1 MMTQTD
7 KTADT
12 NKGEVRPPANK
23 NAKLEDKI
31 ADEKDDELADEVSQM
46 DTKEISESHAECI
59 VIAITVDRWYRCT
72 LSLNAIQADIQMHR
86 ILEAVREARR
96 QLGIEICCEIVELNE
111 RQLDALCLQPGARS
125 RLKPAF

>member
-1 MMTQTD
+1 MMAQTD

-46 DTKEISESHAECI
+46 DTKEISE
-59 VIAITVDRWYRCT
+59 
-72 LSLNAIQADIQMHR
+72 DIPR
-86 ILEAVREARR
+86 
-96 QLGIEICCEIVELNE
+96 
-111 RQLDALCLQPGARS
+111 
-125 RLKPAF
+125 